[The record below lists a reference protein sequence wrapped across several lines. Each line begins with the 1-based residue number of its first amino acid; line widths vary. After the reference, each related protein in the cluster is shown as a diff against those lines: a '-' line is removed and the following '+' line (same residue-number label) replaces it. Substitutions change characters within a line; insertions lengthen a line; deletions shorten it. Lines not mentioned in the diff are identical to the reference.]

1 MRIFYV
7 SDNVRLNNMVILP
20 NIAVPFLVMIYI
32 ISLHFYILLYMAL
45 W

>member
-20 NIAVPFLVMIYI
+20 NIVVSFLVMIYI